1 MSQHLVSVDTSSLLC
16 YRVIFNFLWDHW
28 AYCGVFENGVLLLY
42 TLEGVSRVESHI
54 TAYESQ

>member
-1 MSQHLVSVDTSSLLC
+1 MSQHFVSVDTSSLLC

-28 AYCGVFENGVLLLY
+28 AYCGVFEHGVLLQ
-42 TLEGVSRVESHI
+42 GVNRVESLI